1 MITGKLYYDPKDV
14 HVTNAV
20 TRRNAAVQMQAM
32 HEEAYPDDQ
41 EGLGFFDKILKGVGG
56 ILGGA
61 IGGGGGKDTKVVVQP
76 APLQQPVQDSG
87 IGIVL
92 GTVLGQILANVGNK
106 NTSNQQALPAVIG
119 PQPITTGPG
128 GAVYATAGF
137 QPPQGSGL
145 QLNQTTLIV
154 GGVAVLAVVVALA
167 TRKR

>member
-14 HVTNAV
+14 RVTNAI

-41 EGLGFFDKILKGVGG
+41 DGLGFFDKILKGVSSVF
-56 ILGGA
+56 
-61 IGGGGGKDTKVVVQP
+61 GGGEKKTEVVVQP

-106 NTSNQQALPAVIG
+106 NTSNQQALPGVMG
-119 PQPITTGPG
+119 PQPVATGPG